1 MGDAKIQA
9 LIRRV
14 SQGDEAAARELAE
27 RYEPQLRASIRG
39 GIGRDLRARVGTS
52 DVLQSAMLTALDE
65 MKRFEYR
72 GEPAFIAWLNA
83 ITERKILMAA
93 RYHSALKRDVRR
105 ERHQVMEPAIPS
117 DDQPSPSQG
126 AVAGEVTELIGDAVH
141 RLPTLER
148 RVVRLHTFE
157 GWTFVRVADELSL
170 SGPARARYVFQRALK
185 MLGRML
191 DDRI

>member
-1 MGDAKIQA
+1 MGDAKIRD
-9 LIRRV
+9 LIERV
-14 SQGDEAAARELAE
+14 STGDEAAARELAE
-27 RYEPQLRASIRG
+27 RYEPQLRANIHG
-39 GIGRDLRARVGTS
+39 GIGKNLRARLATS
-52 DVLQSAMLTALDE
+52 DVLQSAMLTALGE

-105 ERHQVMEPAIPS
+105 ERYQTLEPALGP
-117 DDQPSPSQG
+117 DAQPSPSQG
-126 AVAGEVTELIGDAVH
+126 AVEGEVTELIGDAVT

-157 GWTFVRVADELSL
+157 GWTFARVSEELGL
-170 SGPARARYVFQRALK
+170 SGQARARYIFQRALK
-185 MLGRML
+185 MLGRAL